1 MSAHK
6 HLIDLLKVCSVL
18 PALVIMPAFATDAD
32 ADVNDDAA
40 QPVVHQPA
48 TNPFAV
54 DSWSGL
60 EYIAPANTSALGGVL
75 KISGN
80 GYEHA
85 DINVGIAENN
95 HIYLSKDTEDT
106 EDTKDVAGQGAV
118 LYANGAINSVN
129 GLFRNNTITNKSTYA
144 TKASVNGGVFA
155 LYKGTDIGSINGDF
169 ENNVVTSKYIGTDET
184 TEYTSG
190 SQISA
195 GGGAIHIE
203 GQYGNGSATEA
214 HIGTITGNFKNNA
227 AIGDGYASG
236 GAIYI
241 KGGADR
247 EGQTGAD
254 TSIGLIKGDFTGN
267 YVKATTNTTDNKK
280 ISSGGAIS
288 VKRASGAPNG
298 ASVNIEGN
306 FDGNYVETNGT
317 DAFGGAIYNEGA
329 VRVTG
334 NFNNNYVSSESANGW
349 GGAVYNAVGATFVID
364 QGSEFMYNA
373 AASGGA
379 IWNEGTLTFNNG
391 NTQLNFGH
399 NTAGNI
405 AGAIYNKGDIDK
417 ISFASFQDNNAVT
430 GGAINNAKISKDGTF
445 GTIGEISRSVFADNH
460 AKTSGG
466 GAIRNEG
473 IIEKIS
479 RVTFMENDAGNGGAI
494 WNGSWGLIG
503 TDDAAGIASIEDSTF
518 LNNDALAASNPE
530 QQGGSITNAGKIN
543 LIARTE
549 FTGNRAGIK
558 GGAIANVGSQAGA
571 VPTINLQDVTFTHNS
586 AGEMGGAIYN
596 ESGTLI
602 TLAGSNVFT
611 GNIAANKANDIYNA
625 GTINI
630 TGGETKL
637 GGGVTGTGTLSVAK
651 DATLNIG
658 ATTLQQGKFTLNGT
672 LVASFVNTNAY
683 AKLDVDSFSGD
694 GDIVLTFGSVGVY
707 DIGTDISG
715 VDITYSDKLYN
726 VDVTGHKI
734 VVKTKSM
741 DEVMNNSN
749 VSAMVAGTM
758 IGLSNSN
765 DYALN
770 IASLNAQSALER
782 GDTEYLETESKKLG
796 PGAQSVTQSVSSSVQ
811 NQVISLAANRMTG
824 GIGRSGGDEDN
835 LDYGVWAQGLINHSR
850 LNGQFTGDTL
860 GIAVGVDTMIDNT
873 YTLGIGYAY
882 NNTDVDSGEMG
893 TTNIDS
899 SSIFVYGQYKPNEWF
914 VNAMLNYTMSDYD
927 QSVTAFGATFD
938 DTTYGVTSFGGQVM
952 GGYEFASG
960 ITPEV
965 GLRYLHVAQDNYTNG
980 LNDISVQ
987 DTDYLTG
994 IAGMQYA
1001 FAIES
1006 DSELKFSPNL
1016 RAALTYDF
1024 LSDAAVATVT
1034 IPGAASYVVSGE
1046 SLSRLG
1052 GEFGIGLSA
1061 TYKGW
1066 EISANYDLDLH
1077 EHYTSHTG
1085 MLKFK
1090 YDF

>member
-1 MSAHK
+1 M
-6 HLIDLLKVCSVL
+6 
-18 PALVIMPAFATDAD
+18 
-32 ADVNDDAA
+32 
-40 QPVVHQPA
+40 
-48 TNPFAV
+48 
-54 DSWSGL
+54 
-60 EYIAPANTSALGGVL
+60 
-75 KISGN
+75 
-80 GYEHA
+80 
-85 DINVGIAENN
+85 
-95 HIYLSKDTEDT
+95 
-106 EDTKDVAGQGAV
+106 
-118 LYANGAINSVN
+118 
-129 GLFRNNTITNKSTYA
+129 
-144 TKASVNGGVFA
+144 
-155 LYKGTDIGSINGDF
+155 
-169 ENNVVTSKYIGTDET
+169 
-184 TEYTSG
+184 
-190 SQISA
+190 
-195 GGGAIHIE
+195 
-203 GQYGNGSATEA
+203 
-214 HIGTITGNFKNNA
+214 
-227 AIGDGYASG
+227 
-236 GAIYI
+236 
-241 KGGADR
+241 
-247 EGQTGAD
+247 
-254 TSIGLIKGDFTGN
+254 
-267 YVKATTNTTDNKK
+267 
-280 ISSGGAIS
+280 
-288 VKRASGAPNG
+288 
-298 ASVNIEGN
+298 
-306 FDGNYVETNGT
+306 
-317 DAFGGAIYNEGA
+317 
-329 VRVTG
+329 
-334 NFNNNYVSSESANGW
+334 
-349 GGAVYNAVGATFVID
+349 
-364 QGSEFMYNA
+364 
-373 AASGGA
+373 
-379 IWNEGTLTFNNG
+379 
-391 NTQLNFGH
+391 
-399 NTAGNI
+399 
-405 AGAIYNKGDIDK
+405 
-417 ISFASFQDNNAVT
+417 
-430 GGAINNAKISKDGTF
+430 
-445 GTIGEISRSVFADNH
+445 
-460 AKTSGG
+460 
-466 GAIRNEG
+466 
-473 IIEKIS
+473 
-479 RVTFMENDAGNGGAI
+479 
-494 WNGSWGLIG
+494 
-503 TDDAAGIASIEDSTF
+503 
-518 LNNDALAASNPE
+518 
-530 QQGGSITNAGKIN
+530 
-543 LIARTE
+543 
-549 FTGNRAGIK
+549 
-558 GGAIANVGSQAGA
+558 
-571 VPTINLQDVTFTHNS
+571 PTINLQDVTFTNNS

-596 ESGTLI
+596 ESETLI

-651 DATLNIG
+651 GATLNIG
-658 ATTLQQGKFTLNGT
+658 ATTLQQGTFTLNGT

-715 VDITYSDKLYN
+715 VDLTYSDKLYN
-726 VDVTGHKI
+726 VDVTGQKI

-927 QSVTAFGATFD
+927 QSVTAFGARFD